1 MEKKDLSFASI
12 SELSPLIESQEVK
25 PSELLESCIE
35 QIDAQDSTINAFITT
50 TFDQAREQ
58 ASILDKEALEG
69 KIRSP
74 LHGIPIAIK
83 DLFDL
88 NGFRMTAGSKILS
101 ENISIQTA
109 ECIQRLIDSGAIILG
124 KTNLQEFARG
134 GTGANSYFGPSLN
147 PWNLS
152 RTPGGSSSGSA
163 ASVASGMAIAAIGSD
178 TGGSVRLPASFCNLT
193 GIRCTHGRIS
203 RSGAVPLGMS
213 FDDVGPICRTIQDAV
228 FLLQAMAGPDE
239 KDPTTGKISSPDFS
253 AKLKEGLEGLV
264 LGIPTNHFWPGI
276 DVELEQVVRN
286 AISVFEELGAK
297 VKEVEIPWAEK
308 GQIAYAAVVG
318 PESAEYHRKY
328 LLENRDD
335 YVSPGADFFEE
346 SLFVPGWR
354 YIQAQRARTF
364 FIRQAAKVFQE
375 VDAILTP
382 TCPVDPPT
390 IDDCLDGMK
399 VWGEISGCTVAF
411 STIGNP
417 VLQVPSGFSSAG
429 LPVGLQIAGKWGEE
443 DKILQIGSAF
453 EKIHPF
459 WKKRPPVFESS
470 QDSDFS
476 YEYSPLDE
484 IGDNPLALTTE
495 DIVKMS
501 IAIGYSVDPE
511 RLKNLT
517 GGVSRL
523 MNSLS
528 KLDTLEIDNFQRADA
543 INLLQISIEEIL
555 KS

>member
-1 MEKKDLSFASI
+1 MEKKNLSFASI
-12 SELSPLIESQEVK
+12 AELFPLIKSQELK
-25 PSELLESCIE
+25 PTELLESCIE
-35 QIDAQDSTINAFITT
+35 QIDAQDSTINAFVTT
-50 TFDQAREQ
+50 TFDLAREQ
-58 ASILDKEALEG
+58 ASILEEEARKG
-69 KIRSP
+69 DIRGP

-88 NGFRMTAGSKILS
+88 DGFPMTAGSQILS
-101 ENISIQTA
+101 KNIATQTA
-109 ECIQRLIDSGAIILG
+109 VCIQRLIDSGAVIIG

-134 GTGANSYFGPSLN
+134 GTGANSFFGPSLN

-163 ASVASGMAIAAIGSD
+163 ASVSSGMAIAAIGSD

-213 FDDVGPICRTIQDAV
+213 FDDVGPICRTVQDAV
-228 FLLQAMAGPDE
+228 FLIQAMAGPDR
-239 KDPTTGKISSPDFS
+239 KDPTTGKIPPPDFS
-253 AKLKEGLEGLV
+253 GKLNDGLEGLV
-264 LGIPTNHFWPGI
+264 LGVPNNHFWPGI
-276 DVELEQVVRN
+276 DIELEQVVRD
-286 AISVFEELGAK
+286 AISVFEDLGAQ

-318 PESAEYHRKY
+318 PESAEYHKKY

-364 FIRQAAKVFQE
+364 FIGQAANVFQE

-390 IDDCLDGMK
+390 IEDCLDGMK

-417 VLQVPSGFSSAG
+417 VLQIPSGFSKIG
-429 LPVGLQIAGKWGEE
+429 LPVGLQIAGRWGEE

-459 WKKRPPVFESS
+459 WKKRPPVFVSD
-470 QDSDFS
+470 QHSDFS
-476 YEYSPLDE
+476 SEYSPSLE
-484 IGDNPLALTTE
+484 IGDNPLELTTE
-495 DIVKMS
+495 DILKMS
-501 IAIGYSVDPE
+501 SAIGYSVDPG

-528 KLDTLEIDNFQRADA
+528 KLDSLEIDNFQRADT
-543 INLLQISIEEIL
+543 INLLQITLEEIL
-555 KS
+555 ES